1 MRMITLCEETGKKSM
16 VNPIHVVRIENN
28 PEKFGFPTMVILDN
42 GEKFFSTLEI
52 KAFSCLWGRAMED
65 KTSGDVW

>member
-1 MRMITLCEETGKKSM
+1 MIALCEETGKKSI

-42 GEKFFSTLEI
+42 GERFFSTLEM
-52 KAFSCLWGRAMED
+52 KYFSSVWSGAMED
-65 KTSGDVW
+65 KA